1 MEDGLSRV
9 LRHFLRVALAF
20 AGPLT
25 STYIET
31 SGETSPSR
39 NYAKRLPTTL
49 ATGSGLKWA
58 SFHVDLVGS
67 ELRMTGQPDDVQ
79 PLSLLNMP
87 DVQQRQYSAYPLV
100 DHIADKMV
108 ATFQKYG
115 DRRTPSTRFK
125 DLVDLV
131 AILTSASVNA
141 LEQLAALK
149 SEADRRAVVMPTQFV
164 VPDRVLW
171 NSGYATEARRSKL
184 TVGLTLDKA
193 LAIVKPFT
201 DPLLNGSAQGHWDPV
216 VCQWRG

>member
-1 MEDGLSRV
+1 
-9 LRHFLRVALAF
+9 
-20 AGPLT
+20 
-25 STYIET
+25 
-31 SGETSPSR
+31 
-39 NYAKRLPTTL
+39 
-49 ATGSGLKWA
+49 
-58 SFHVDLVGS
+58 
-67 ELRMTGQPDDVQ
+67 
-79 PLSLLNMP
+79 
-87 DVQQRQYSAYPLV
+87 
-100 DHIADKMV
+100 MV